1 MKYLKIIMM
10 THLVILLLLAGGNS
24 MAADQ
29 LNTSKLTEIKA
40 VKFNQNQ
47 VITAGLP
54 TAEQFLLLQ
63 QAGVKNVIN
72 LIPNDNPN
80 ALKNEQKIVTDLGMQ
95 YHNINVD
102 WQQPTLE
109 NVEQFFALMK
119 ANNNQPVV
127 VHCAAN
133 YRASAFYYLYLATQ
147 QGKQVDI
154 NDTLSPWGD
163 LQKSFEEYPQ
173 WQALIE
179 TVKQKYK

>member
-1 MKYLKIIMM
+1 
-10 THLVILLLLAGGNS
+10 V
-24 MAADQ
+24 
-29 LNTSKLTEIKA
+29 TE
-40 VKFNQNQ
+40 
-47 VITAGLP
+47 
-54 TAEQFLLLQ
+54 
-63 QAGVKNVIN
+63 
-72 LIPNDNPN
+72 
-80 ALKNEQKIVTDLGMQ
+80 LGMQ
-95 YHNINVD
+95 YHNISVD

-119 ANNNQPVV
+119 ANNDQPVV

-147 QGKQVDI
+147 QDQQVDI

-179 TVKQKYK
+179 KVKQKYK